1 MQGNEAAMLTACAAY
16 ALQACAAEV
25 LAFIDPLE
33 ELTRAEVRRIE
44 AADVE
49 RSALTDRLLQLKR
62 QAASVE

>member
-1 MQGNEAAMLTACAAY
+1 M
-16 ALQACAAEV
+16 

-44 AADVE
+44 AAEVE
-49 RSALTDRLLQLKR
+49 RTECMERLLQLKR

>member
-1 MQGNEAAMLTACAAY
+1 MVTSRAGC

-49 RSALTDRLLQLKR
+49 RAALTDRLLQLKR